1 MKKEKIAVDK
11 YWEKEEGEIVEFG
24 SKFMR
29 CYEKAGKLQLGI
41 KKFSPTTGEKQYFVQ
56 FVIDREELLNSKE
69 GLDYLKATIVEWEEK
84 RC

>member
-11 YWEKEEGEIVEFG
+11 YWEKEEGETVEFEEG
-24 SKFMR
+24 FMR
-29 CYEKAGKLQLGI
+29 CFEKAGKLQLG
-41 KKFSPTTGEKQYFVQ
+41 KTYFDSKTGAKQYAVKY
-56 FVIDREELLNSKE
+56 VLDRDKLLNSKE